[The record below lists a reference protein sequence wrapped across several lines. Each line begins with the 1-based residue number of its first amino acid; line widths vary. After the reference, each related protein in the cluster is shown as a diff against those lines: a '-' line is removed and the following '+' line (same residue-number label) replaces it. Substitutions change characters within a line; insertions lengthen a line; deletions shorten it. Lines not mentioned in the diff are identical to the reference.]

1 MADIVGHKTGG
12 RTLGTSR
19 KRIAEQTTAVEPPA
33 EGMIDALT
41 SQQVDA
47 MGPLEVLMRIMRR
60 ALLKSDLSNAIKI
73 ATDLMPYHYAKK
85 TAVKEHDPDVL
96 KPETIADDPDPK
108 VKD

>member
-1 MADIVGHKTGG
+1 MADIVGHKTGD
-12 RTLGTSR
+12 RILGTPR
-19 KRIAEQTTAVEPPA
+19 KRVVEQTAAVHCAA
-33 EGMIDALT
+33 EDMIDALT

-85 TAVKEHDPDVL
+85 TAVKEHDPDAL
-96 KPETIADDPDPK
+96 RPETIADDPDPK